1 MEFNHVGLESP
12 HPVESCWMLW
22 NPIGSY
28 GILWNRR
35 LGDVSPDVS
44 QPLWETSHT
53 RIPPNYSVQCTVLYS
68 NCTVQYT
75 VQRSTVQYT
84 VQPLYCT
91 VYCTV
96 LYSNFTVHCTVY
108 STVYCAAQYSTV
120 HYTLYST
127 VYCTYSILY
136 TVQYVYYRYS
146 LIWSPGLP
154 NQLDIHCFGAP
165 SSQIN

>member
-1 MEFNHVGLESP
+1 M
-12 HPVESCWMLW
+12 ESC
-22 NPIGSY
+22 
-28 GILWNRR
+28 GID
-35 LGDVSPDVS
+35 G
-44 QPLWETSHT
+44 WETYPQTSPSRSGRRPT
-53 RIPPNYSVQCTVLYS
+53 PEFPQTTVYSV
-68 NCTVQYT
+68 
-75 VQRSTVQYT
+75 
-84 VQPLYCT
+84 LYCT
-91 VYCTV
+91 VTVQCSILCSAVQYSTLYNPCTV
-96 LYSNFTVHCTVY
+96 QCTALYSNFTVHCTVY

-120 HYTLYST
+120 YYTLYST